1 MASTIDPLIRIK
13 PSKDLEALI
22 QCILLDV
29 EEEDA
34 ANIPE
39 NIQHFKQSDR
49 KTKDSHNKDECH
61 VMLTVHDIK
70 WVFDHQKVLKNDTEQ
85 VLAVHRGTAPQ
96 SNGRQ
101 TQLSGK
107 PHFHEIIE
115 SCEIILPEPK
125 FPPRN
130 PELEARCQKL
140 KAEQQEREYRR
151 MTKNITG
158 GLAKGQDNDESFAEQ
173 MKELNNYLLI
183 VFQLV
188 VSVACSFT
196 FGYLAPYY
204 LTNVQDVGP
213 RLMSGIIVAFAILQ
227 QRKPRRNR
235 IPPQWR
241 MMAGCGAP

>member
-96 SNGRQ
+96 DNARQ
-101 TQLSGK
+101 TQMSRK

-115 SCEIILPEPK
+115 SCKI
-125 FPPRN
+125 
-130 PELEARCQKL
+130 
-140 KAEQQEREYRR
+140 
-151 MTKNITG
+151 
-158 GLAKGQDNDESFAEQ
+158 S
-173 MKELNNYLLI
+173 
-183 VFQLV
+183 
-188 VSVACSFT
+188 
-196 FGYLAPYY
+196 
-204 LTNVQDVGP
+204 
-213 RLMSGIIVAFAILQ
+213 
-227 QRKPRRNR
+227 
-235 IPPQWR
+235 
-241 MMAGCGAP
+241 